1 MQWGRAFADLCFKQ
15 QIRLVNYPVGVR
27 PIGTPGGIAGSA
39 LLPVKIVRKIVE
51 MYVKYWRQEA
61 RELRA
66 EAAKGQEGKARGGGN
81 VDSNDEDEDDVVLED
96 DLVRFVSWSQG
107 KLPIR

>member
-1 MQWGRAFADLCFKQ
+1 M
-15 QIRLVNYPVGVR
+15 R

-39 LLPVKIVRKIVE
+39 LLPVRTVRDIVE
-51 MYVKYWRQEA
+51 KYVKYWQQEA

-66 EAAKGQEGKARGGGN
+66 QAAKDPEGKSCTRGN
-81 VDSNDEDEDDVVLED
+81 ADSVDDDEEEIILED

-107 KLPIR
+107 K